1 MRILFTCLILLSAAL
16 LPAQEYYI
24 RFPKDTVLQDC
35 DFGNFD
41 FGQPELYN
49 PAGLNLEVSYT
60 DQVDN
65 FLPDACYRIYRT
77 WRIKAP
83 AYNPQLPCTLVP
95 NPGPVPMITAPENL
109 PGPIVSPAGT
119 AAPWAPTVVSITPG
133 VPATNYSTFWSASAN
148 CYTYTQWIRIIDS
161 GDPLVDNCSTETIQL
176 TDTSPNDPGLWN
188 APYWFDPASG
198 LIDFSEGNVLLRKR
212 VSDACSGRNVFAKF
226 YLYLDL
232 NQDGAQE
239 TVVSDLLNLP
249 PGQLR
254 YGNANTPAFQGGTL
268 RYFDTRPVQEACR
281 YRFLT
286 KQTQIGNA
294 LDVELVWVAND
305 APGVFLTPQLPPG
318 THKIKWVFADGCGN
332 EANCEEVFTI
342 SAGNPANLHQ
352 LHGSVRQ
359 DENLNCLNEPTE
371 APAGMGWRSR
381 LEYLLPDNT
390 AYSVTFST
398 LQADSSYRFWVD
410 TGVYRIAAI
419 PPNVYWGVCQPPLE
433 MVVTEN
439 SADSTRVDFA
449 ATALVD
455 CPFLETDIGIWGLRR
470 CFNNTYTVKYCN
482 SGTAPAEDAYIVV
495 DLDPAMSFVSAG
507 KPAENL
513 GNNQWKFLLGELPLD
528 FCDQFPL
535 TVYLDCN
542 STVLGQTHCV
552 TAHIYPDSFCLNPTS
567 WSGANVEL
575 DGNCDSTNLFFRIKN
590 TGLAPMTQV
599 LDYVVIEDNII
610 NLTGSFQ
617 LNPGE
622 EMVQAVPANG
632 STWRLEA
639 EQEPGNPYN
648 NMPSITIEGCGQNS
662 QGGISTGF
670 VSQFG
675 ESDNEPA
682 VSTDCMA
689 NIGSYDPN
697 DKQGFPLG
705 YGPKHQIE
713 PGQALEYLIRFQN
726 TGTDTAF
733 RVIIR
738 DTLSAWLDWQ
748 QVQPGV
754 SSHPYRFEMGANGAI
769 AFVFDNIL
777 LPDSNVNEA
786 ASHGFVKFRVAQQA
800 EVPLKSFI
808 LNQAAIYFD
817 FNPPVITNQTS
828 HQVGV
833 DPLSVGLPGD
843 PGKEGLPMIAVYPN
857 PATAG
862 ATLRFE
868 LPAGSYGV
876 WADCY
881 DIHGKLQCR
890 KRLNA
895 NRPELNLENIPSGL
909 YYFRLF
915 NAAGAMGT
923 AKVLLR

>member
-1 MRILFTCLILLSAAL
+1 MRILLTCCFLSLLQWL
-16 LPAQEYYI
+16 NAQEFYVK
-24 RFPKDTVLQDC
+24 FPNDTIISEC
-35 DFGNFD
+35 NYFNNDFGA
-41 FGQPELYN
+41 PVLYN
-49 PAGLNLEVSYT
+49 PSGLNIDVSYT
-60 DQVDN
+60 DQFDN
-65 FLPDACYRIYRT
+65 DLPDACFRIERT
-77 WRIKAP
+77 WLIKAP
-83 AYNPQLPCTLVP
+83 GYNPQLPCTLVP
-95 NPGPVPMITAPENL
+95 NPGPDPLAIAPENL

-119 AAPWAPTVVSITPG
+119 AAPWAPTVVKI
-133 VPATNYSTFWSASAN
+133 VPQDPSPTNYSIFWSASAN
-148 CYTYTQWIRIIDS
+148 CYTYKQWIWVIDKNNPVL
-161 GDPLVDNCSTETIQL
+161 DPASVPFAI
-176 TDTSPNDPGLWN
+176 TDTTTNDPGLWN
-188 APYWFDPASG
+188 APYWYDPGSG
-198 LIDFSEGNVLLRKR
+198 LSDLPEIGVSLTAMA
-212 VSDACSGRNVFAKF
+212 SDACWSSGLGVKY
-226 YLYLDL
+226 YLSLDL
-232 NQDGAQE
+232 NQDGIPE
-239 TVVSDLLNLP
+239 TFVHNNGLNLP
-249 PGQLR
+249 PGQVR
-254 YGNANTPAFQGGTL
+254 YNNNNNAPGTL
-268 RYFDTRPVQEACR
+268 RYFDTRPIPEADR
-281 YRFLT
+281 YQFVLVVT
-286 KQTQIGNA
+286 KIGNQQEVK
-294 LDVELVWVAND
+294 LMWTTANT
-305 APGVFLTPQLPPG
+305 PGVFVEPQLPPG
-318 THKIKWVFADGCGN
+318 KHQIAFEFYDGCGN
-332 EANCEEVFTI
+332 TSTYVEEWDIV
-342 SAGNPANLHQ
+342 AVNPANQHL
-352 LHGSVRQ
+352 LHGTVRQ

-371 APAGMGWRSR
+371 APAGLGWRSR

-390 AYSVTFST
+390 AYAVTFST

-410 TGVYRIAAI
+410 TGAYRVAAI

-482 SGTAPAEDAYIVV
+482 TGTAPAEDAYIVV

-590 TGLAPMTQV
+590 TGLAPMTQM

-786 ASHGFVKFRVAQQA
+786 ASNGFVKFRVAQQA

-857 PATAG
+857 PALAG
-862 ATLRFE
+862 STLIFE
-868 LPAGSYGV
+868 LPAGSFGV

-895 NRPELNLENIPSGL
+895 NRPELNLENMPSGL